1 MSKKAF
7 QLAILTQAISATGN
21 EVQLLPA
28 GEFRARDGRPT
39 DAPHWFLDKATAEAL
54 IAKAAARQTDLV
66 LDYDHQTLRAEKNG
80 QPAPAAGWFRQLE
93 WRDGSGLWAVNV
105 DWTTKAAAH
114 IEAGEYRY
122 ISPVFL
128 YDKDGRVQ
136 EILMAA
142 ITNNPALDGMDDV
155 MLAAA
160 TRMVSLST
168 QPQDPE
174 SEMDEELLERLRWML
189 NLPVASTAADIKAQL
204 EKLIGMIGADAAAA
218 SFDILTH
225 LQSRDQ
231 STQQQIAA
239 LTANQADPA
248 KFVPVATMAALQAEI
263 ATLRAKVGSNEV
275 EQLVSAALSDGRL
288 LPAQEKWA
296 RDLAQANPSALREY
310 LDSAP
315 SIAALTTTQTQ
326 QTQVETPKP
335 GQLDDTTLAVCSMF
349 GNNPEEVQKHLQEH

>member
-39 DAPHWFLDKATAEAL
+39 DAPHWFLDKATAEVL

-105 DWTTKAAAH
+105 DWTTKAATH

-160 TRMVSLST
+160 TRMVSLDAQPT
-168 QPQDPE
+168 QE
-174 SEMDEELLERLRWML
+174 SAMDELLEQLRWLL
-189 NLPVASTAADIKAQL
+189 NLPVGATADDVKAQL
-204 EKLIGMIGADAAAA
+204 QKLIDQLSSGQGTAAA
-218 SFDILTH
+218 SADLLQLLTAN
-225 LQSRDQ
+225 QSK
-231 STQQQIAA
+231 IAA

-263 ATLRAKVGSNEV
+263 ATLRAKVGSNEA
-275 EQLVSAALSDGRL
+275 EQLVTAALSDGRL
-288 LPAQEKWA
+288 LPAQEEWA
-296 RDLAQANPSALREY
+296 KKLAKENPAALQEY
-310 LDSAP
+310 LASAP
-315 SIAALTTTQTQ
+315 TIAALTGTQPQRQDPAPT
-326 QTQVETPKP
+326 P

-349 GNNPEEVQKHLQEH
+349 GNSPDDVRQHLQEH